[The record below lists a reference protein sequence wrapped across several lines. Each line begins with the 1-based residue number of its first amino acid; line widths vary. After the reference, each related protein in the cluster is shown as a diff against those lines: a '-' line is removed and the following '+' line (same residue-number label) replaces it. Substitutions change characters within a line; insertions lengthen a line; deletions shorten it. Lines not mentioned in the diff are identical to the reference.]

1 MTTRFLVSLTAAAAF
16 ALSGPALAQEKTAPE
31 AKSAIPSGVFYKGQQ
46 ANQYLA
52 RDLLLGAKVR
62 NEAGQIIGDIED
74 LIVND
79 KNEIEGVVMG
89 TGGFPEKRVGVRLS
103 ALKIAEKD
111 GRTVVTLPQ
120 ASKEVLKALLAY
132 KRAKPPKSLYD
143 RAMEKAQELSDR
155 AAESSRDAFQAAKE
169 QAGPAYERAKGWG
182 SEAYGTAREKA
193 KQLMERANEPTQPSS
208 PAVEPKKPDAQ

>member
-1 MTTRFLVSLTAAAAF
+1 MTKRFLVGLTAAAAF
-16 ALSGPALAQEKTAPE
+16 ALIGPALAQKTPPE

-79 KNEIEGVVMG
+79 KNEIEGVIVG

-132 KRAKPPKSLYD
+132 KRAKPPKS
-143 RAMEKAQELSDR
+143 RSMIAPWR
-155 AAESSRDAFQAAKE
+155 
-169 QAGPAYERAKGWG
+169 
-182 SEAYGTAREKA
+182 
-193 KQLMERANEPTQPSS
+193 
-208 PAVEPKKPDAQ
+208 KPRS

>member
-1 MTTRFLVSLTAAAAF
+1 MTKRSLVSLTAAATF
-16 ALSGPALAQEKTAPE
+16 ALIGPALAQQKTAPE

-62 NEAGQIIGDIED
+62 NEAGQIIGDIDD
-74 LIVND
+74 LIIND

-89 TGGFPEKRVGVRLS
+89 TGGFPEKRFGVRLS

-120 ASKEVLKALLAY
+120 ASKEALLPY
-132 KRAKPPKSLYD
+132 KPR
-143 RAMEKAQELSDR
+143 RR
-155 AAESSRDAFQAAKE
+155 SRSED
-169 QAGPAYERAKGWG
+169 ERQR
-182 SEAYGTAREKA
+182 EALIS
-193 KQLMERANEPTQPSS
+193 QN
-208 PAVEPKKPDAQ
+208 